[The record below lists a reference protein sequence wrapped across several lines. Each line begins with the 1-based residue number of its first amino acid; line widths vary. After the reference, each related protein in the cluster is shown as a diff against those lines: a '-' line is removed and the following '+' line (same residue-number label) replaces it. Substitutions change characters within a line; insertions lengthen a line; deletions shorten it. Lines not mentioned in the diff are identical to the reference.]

1 MKDLIP
7 AGTSYMPGSTTLNG
21 TPVAD
26 QLGTSPLVLGMLVNS
41 PGAGPGIVNP
51 GEGADVRF
59 VVRVEASTTAAIVNT
74 ALIEPDGL
82 AGALPEIPASVTTP
96 VTPTA
101 EIELTNM
108 GPVTATA
115 GTDITYVITLT
126 NEGPSTANDVV
137 LVNPTPPGLT
147 LVSVTGDCT
156 TLPCSLGAVEAGAG
170 FGVERIRA
178 GWPACGERDLPHS
191 GRATR
196 RPTRL

>member
-1 MKDLIP
+1 MW
-7 AGTSYMPGSTTLNG
+7 
-21 TPVAD
+21 
-26 QLGTSPLVLGMLVNS
+26 LGTSLLVLGMLVNS
-41 PGAGPGIVNP
+41 PGAVPGVVNP

-59 VVRVEASTTAAIVNT
+59 VVRVDASATAAIVNT

-82 AGALPEIPASVTTP
+82 SGSLPAFPAQVTTP

-101 EIELTNM
+101 EIELTNV

-156 TLPCSLGAVEAGAG
+156 TLPCSLGAVEPGAG
-170 FGVERIRA
+170 LGAGGFALAGQRVVNVTFPFRA
-178 GWPACGERDLPHS
+178 
-191 GRATR
+191 ATR
-196 RPTRL
+196 RPTRS